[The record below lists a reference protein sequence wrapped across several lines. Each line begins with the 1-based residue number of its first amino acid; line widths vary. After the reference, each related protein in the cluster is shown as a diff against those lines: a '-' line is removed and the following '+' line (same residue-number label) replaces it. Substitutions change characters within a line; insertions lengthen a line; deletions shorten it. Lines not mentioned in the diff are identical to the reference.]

1 MIENVI
7 PSCSTFRYSLY
18 RKVKHQRTS
27 DSLNE
32 GLPIKMT
39 REKFQRK
46 CYFSMKKIAGSILE
60 LSTKAIFS
68 LDKYLLKNMG

>member
-1 MIENVI
+1 MANKK
-7 PSCSTFRYSLY
+7 TAQQRGLY
-18 RKVKHQRTS
+18 LNKQFGNPMVASEKVQVYVRTS

-46 CYFSMKKIAGSILE
+46 
-60 LSTKAIFS
+60 
-68 LDKYLLKNMG
+68 